1 MKFYELQV
9 EGFHTPLSPDQ
20 IADLYRAGR
29 LRNNDPCRE
38 IGSPRWKTIDE
49 LFPLLKHD
57 SGRWPAL
64 PVTTVASSVLE
75 RRDDPVPAAS
85 TTALKAGWICFG
97 LGLSISWFFPPG
109 NLFFSVALITA
120 VVAMCTHQVNRGL
133 ALLVSSFLAI
143 GLCAALFFGLVL
155 GTAAITG
162 AAALQKFDAD
172 LKRSQAQQQQSL
184 APLNATVQQL
194 RQPSFPL
201 LASTPGNVRSSASDR
216 TPPSQVLAQQRAAF
230 APAREVQA
238 RNAGVRRLEQQRD
251 ESNAKE
257 ARIAQL
263 QKSIDWY
270 DDMVRQVRSHGGN
283 EAIFVKARDQLLTQK
298 WELQR

>member
-1 MKFYELQV
+1 VKFYELQV
-9 EGFHTPLSPDQ
+9 EGYHTPLSPDQ
-20 IADLYRAGR
+20 IADLYCAGR

-38 IGSPRWKTIDE
+38 VGSIRWKTIDE

-64 PVTTVASSVLE
+64 PVKTVASSVLD

-97 LGLSISWFFPPG
+97 LGLSIRWFFPPG

-133 ALLVSSFLAI
+133 ALLLSSFVAI
-143 GLCAALFFGLVL
+143 GLCALLFFGLVL

-162 AAALQKFDAD
+162 AAAVKKFDAD

-184 APLNATVQQL
+184 AQLNSAIQQL
-194 RQPSFPL
+194 PQPSFPFP
-201 LASTPGNVRSSASDR
+201 ASTPGYVQSNANNSA
-216 TPPSQVLAQQRAAF
+216 PPAQSLAQQRAAF
-230 APAREVQA
+230 AQAQETQA
-238 RNAGVRRLEQQRD
+238 RSSHSAIGTATRRE
-251 ESNAKE
+251 
-257 ARIAQL
+257 
-263 QKSIDWY
+263 
-270 DDMVRQVRSHGGN
+270 
-283 EAIFVKARDQLLTQK
+283 
-298 WELQR
+298 

>member
-9 EGFHTPLSPDQ
+9 EGYHTPLSPDQ

-49 LFPLLKHD
+49 VFPLLKHD

-64 PVTTVASSVLE
+64 PVKSVASSVLE

-109 NLFFSVALITA
+109 NVFFSVALITA

-172 LKRSQAQQQQSL
+172 LKRSQAQQHQSL
-184 APLNATVQQL
+184 ARLNAVVQQL
-194 RQPSFPL
+194 PQPSFPL
-201 LASTPGNVRSSASDR
+201 PASTPGYVQSNASNTTASS
-216 TPPSQVLAQQRAAF
+216 QFFAQQKATF
-230 APAREVQA
+230 AQAQEAQA
-238 RNAGVRRLEQQRD
+238 RNAGIRRLEQQRD

-270 DDMVRQVRSHGGN
+270 DDMIRQVRSHGGN
-283 EAIFVKARDQLLTQK
+283 ESLFVKARDQLLTQK

>member
-1 MKFYELQV
+1 VKFYELQV
-9 EGFHTPLSPDQ
+9 EGYHTPLSPDQ

-38 IGSPRWKTIDE
+38 VGSPRWKTIDE
-49 LFPLLKHD
+49 VFPLLKHD
-57 SGRWPAL
+57 SARWPAL
-64 PVTTVASSVLE
+64 PVKTVTSSVLE

-109 NLFFSVALITA
+109 NVFFSVALITA

-143 GLCAALFFGLVL
+143 GLCAVLFFGLVL

-162 AAALQKFDAD
+162 AAAMQKFDAD

-184 APLNATVQQL
+184 ALLNSAVRQL
-194 RQPSFPL
+194 PQPSFPL
-201 LASTPGNVRSSASDR
+201 PASTPGYVQSNASNS
-216 TPPSQVLAQQRAAF
+216 PAPSQFFAQQRTELAQAQE
-230 APAREVQA
+230 AQA
-238 RNAGVRRLEQQRD
+238 RNGAIRRLEQQRD

-270 DDMVRQVRSHGGN
+270 DDMVRQVRSHGGD
-283 EAIFVKARDQLLTQK
+283 ESVYVKARDQLLTQK

>member
-1 MKFYELQV
+1 
-9 EGFHTPLSPDQ
+9 
-20 IADLYRAGR
+20 
-29 LRNNDPCRE
+29 
-38 IGSPRWKTIDE
+38 
-49 LFPLLKHD
+49 
-57 SGRWPAL
+57 
-64 PVTTVASSVLE
+64 VASSVLE

-109 NLFFSVALITA
+109 NIFFSVALITA

-143 GLCAALFFGLVL
+143 GLCALLFFGLVL

-162 AAALQKFDAD
+162 AAAMQKFDAE
-172 LKRSQAQQQQSL
+172 LKRSQAQQHQSL
-184 APLNATVQQL
+184 ALLNSAVQQL
-194 RQPSFPL
+194 PQPSFPL
-201 LASTPGNVRSSASDR
+201 PASTPGYLQINASNS
-216 TPPSQVLAQQRAAF
+216 PAPSQFFAQQRTALGQA
-230 APAREVQA
+230 EKVQA
-238 RNAGVRRLEQQRD
+238 RNAVIRRLEQQRD

-270 DDMVRQVRSHGGN
+270 DDMVRQIRSHGGD
-283 EAIFVKARDQLLTQK
+283 ESVFVKARDQLLTQK

>member
-1 MKFYELQV
+1 
-9 EGFHTPLSPDQ
+9 
-20 IADLYRAGR
+20 
-29 LRNNDPCRE
+29 
-38 IGSPRWKTIDE
+38 

-64 PVTTVASSVLE
+64 PVKTVAFSVLE

-133 ALLVSSFLAI
+133 ALLLSSFLAI
-143 GLCAALFFGLVL
+143 GLCAVLFFGLVL

-162 AAALQKFDAD
+162 AAAVQKFDAE
-172 LKRSQAQQQQSL
+172 LKRSQAQQRQSI
-184 APLNATVQQL
+184 ARLNSAVQQL
-194 RQPSFPL
+194 PQPSLPL
-201 LASTPGNVRSSASDR
+201 VASTPGYVQSNASHSAA
-216 TPPSQVLAQQRAAF
+216 PSQFLAQQRTALAQ
-230 APAREVQA
+230 AQEAQA
-238 RNAGVRRLEQQRD
+238 RTAAIRRLEQQRD

-263 QKSIDWY
+263 QKSIDSY
-270 DDMVRQVRSHGGN
+270 DDMVRQIRSRGGD
-283 EAIFVKARDQLLTQK
+283 ESIFVKARDQLLTQK

>member
-9 EGFHTPLSPDQ
+9 EGYRTPLSPDQ

-38 IGSPRWKTIDE
+38 IGSTRWKTIDE

-64 PVTTVASSVLE
+64 PVKTVASSVLD

-133 ALLVSSFLAI
+133 ALLLSSFVAI
-143 GLCAALFFGLVL
+143 GLCAMLFFGLVL
-155 GTAAITG
+155 GTAAMTG
-162 AAALQKFDAD
+162 AAAVKKFDAD
-172 LKRSQAQQQQSL
+172 LKRSRAQQQQSL
-184 APLNATVQQL
+184 AQLNSAVQQL
-194 RQPSFPL
+194 PQPSFPL
-201 LASTPGNVRSSASDR
+201 PASTPGYVQSNASN
-216 TPPSQVLAQQRAAF
+216 TAAPSQFFAQQKAALAQAQEAK
-230 APAREVQA
+230 A
-238 RNAGVRRLEQQRD
+238 RNASIRRLEQQRD
-251 ESNAKE
+251 ESNARE

-270 DDMVRQVRSHGGN
+270 DDMVRQVRSHGRD
-283 EAIFVKARDQLLTQK
+283 ESFLVKARDQLLTQK

>member
-1 MKFYELQV
+1 VKFYELQV
-9 EGFHTPLSPDQ
+9 EGYHTPLSPDQ

-38 IGSPRWKTIDE
+38 VDSPRWKTIDE

-57 SGRWPAL
+57 SGRWPPF
-64 PVTTVASSVLE
+64 PVKTVASSVLE
-75 RRDDPVPAAS
+75 RRDNPVPAAS

-109 NLFFSVALITA
+109 NVFFSVALVTA

-133 ALLVSSFLAI
+133 ALLLSSFLAI

-162 AAALQKFDAD
+162 AAAMQKFDTE
-172 LKRSQAQQQQSL
+172 LKRSQAQQQQSV
-184 APLNATVQQL
+184 ARLNSAVQQL
-194 RQPSFPL
+194 PQPSFPL
-201 LASTPGNVRSSASDR
+201 PASTPGYVQSNASNGAA
-216 TPPSQVLAQQRAAF
+216 PSQFFAQQKAAF
-230 APAREVQA
+230 AQAQEGQA
-238 RNAGVRRLEQQRD
+238 RSAAIRRLEQQRD

-270 DDMVRQVRSHGGN
+270 DDMVRQVRSHGGD
-283 EAIFVKARDQLLTQK
+283 ESVFVKARDQLLTQK

>member
-1 MKFYELQV
+1 VKFYELQV
-9 EGFHTPLSPDQ
+9 EGYHTPLSPDQ

-29 LRNNDPCRE
+29 LRNSDPCRE
-38 IGSPRWKTIDE
+38 AGSTRWKTIDE
-49 LFPLLKHD
+49 VFPLLKHD

-64 PVTTVASSVLE
+64 PVKTVASSVLD

-133 ALLVSSFLAI
+133 ALLISSFLAI
-143 GLCAALFFGLVL
+143 GLCAVLFLGLVF

-162 AAALQKFDAD
+162 AAALQKRGAD
-172 LKRSQAQQQQSL
+172 VKRFQAQQQQSL
-184 APLNATVQQL
+184 AQLNSAVQQL
-194 RQPSFPL
+194 PQPSFPL
-201 LASTPGNVRSSASDR
+201 PASTPGPQSNASNSAASSQS
-216 TPPSQVLAQQRAAF
+216 PAQQKAAF
-230 APAREVQA
+230 AQAQDTQA
-238 RNAGVRRLEQQRD
+238 RNANIRRLEQQRD
-251 ESNAKE
+251 ASNDKE

-263 QKSIDWY
+263 QKSIDSY
-270 DDMVRQVRSHGGN
+270 DDMVRQIRSHGGD
-283 EAIFVKARDQLLTQK
+283 ESFFVKARDQLLTQK

>member
-1 MKFYELQV
+1 VKFYELQV
-9 EGFHTPLSPDQ
+9 EGYHTPLSPDQ

-29 LRNNDPCRE
+29 LRNSDPCRE
-38 IGSPRWKTIDE
+38 VGSTRWKTIDE
-49 LFPLLKHD
+49 VFPLLKHD

-64 PVTTVASSVLE
+64 PVKTVASSVLD
-75 RRDDPVPAAS
+75 RRDDLVPAAS

-109 NLFFSVALITA
+109 HVFFSVALIAA

-133 ALLVSSFLAI
+133 ALLISSFLAI
-143 GLCAALFFGLVL
+143 GLCAVLFLGLVL

-162 AAALQKFDAD
+162 AAAVQKFDAE

-184 APLNATVQQL
+184 ARLNAAVQQL
-194 RQPSFPL
+194 PQPSFPL
-201 LASTPGNVRSSASDR
+201 AASTPGYVQSNANNSAA
-216 TPPSQVLAQQRAAF
+216 PSQFLAQQKAAL
-230 APAREVQA
+230 AQAQEAQA
-238 RNAGVRRLEQQRD
+238 RNTAIRRLEQQRD

-263 QKSIDWY
+263 QKSIDSY
-270 DDMVRQVRSHGGN
+270 DDMVRQIRSRGGD
-283 EAIFVKARDQLLTQK
+283 ESFFVKARDQLLTQK

>member
-1 MKFYELQV
+1 VKFYELQV
-9 EGFHTPLSPDQ
+9 EGYHTPLSPDQ

-49 LFPLLKHD
+49 VFPLLKHD
-57 SGRWPAL
+57 SARWPAF
-64 PVTTVASSVLE
+64 PVKTVTSSVLE

-109 NLFFSVALITA
+109 NIFFSVALITA

-143 GLCAALFFGLVL
+143 GLCALLFFGLVL

-162 AAALQKFDAD
+162 AAAVQKFDAE
-172 LKRSQAQQQQSL
+172 LKRSQAQQQSL
-184 APLNATVQQL
+184 ALLNSAVQQL
-194 RQPSFPL
+194 PQPSFRLP
-201 LASTPGNVRSSASDR
+201 ASTPGYVQSNASNS
-216 TPPSQVLAQQRAAF
+216 PAPSQFFAQQRTALAQ
-230 APAREVQA
+230 AQEAQA
-238 RNAGVRRLEQQRD
+238 RNGAIRRLEQQRD

-270 DDMVRQVRSHGGN
+270 DDMVRQVRSHGGD
-283 EAIFVKARDQLLTQK
+283 ESVYVKARDQLLTQK

>member
-1 MKFYELQV
+1 VKFYELQV
-9 EGFHTPLSPDQ
+9 EGYHTPLSPDE

-38 IGSPRWKTIDE
+38 IGSTRWKTIDE

-64 PVTTVASSVLE
+64 PVKTVAFSVLE

-143 GLCAALFFGLVL
+143 GLCALLFFGLVL

-162 AAALQKFDAD
+162 AAAVQKFDAE
-172 LKRSQAQQQQSL
+172 LKRSQARQRQSL
-184 APLNATVQQL
+184 ALLNSAVQQL
-194 RQPSFPL
+194 PQPSFPL
-201 LASTPGNVRSSASDR
+201 TASTPGYVQSNASNS
-216 TPPSQVLAQQRAAF
+216 PAPSQFFAQQRTALAQAQEAQTRSAAI
-230 APAREVQA
+230 
-238 RNAGVRRLEQQRD
+238 RRLEQQRD
-251 ESNAKE
+251 ESKAKE

-263 QKSIDWY
+263 QKSIDSY
-270 DDMVRQVRSHGGN
+270 DDMVRQIRSRGGD
-283 EAIFVKARDQLLTQK
+283 ESIFVKARDQLLTQK

>member
-9 EGFHTPLSPDQ
+9 EGYRTPLSPDQ

-38 IGSPRWKTIDE
+38 IGSTRWKTIDE

-64 PVTTVASSVLE
+64 PVKTVASSVLD

-133 ALLVSSFLAI
+133 ALLLSSFVAI
-143 GLCAALFFGLVL
+143 GLCAMLFFGLVL

-162 AAALQKFDAD
+162 AAAVKKFDAD
-172 LKRSQAQQQQSL
+172 LKRSRAQQQQSF
-184 APLNATVQQL
+184 AQLNSAVQQL
-194 RQPSFPL
+194 PQPSFPL
-201 LASTPGNVRSSASDR
+201 PASTPGYVQTNANNSAA
-216 TPPSQVLAQQRAAF
+216 PSQSLAQQRTALAQ
-230 APAREVQA
+230 AQDAQA
-238 RNAGVRRLEQQRD
+238 RNAAIRRSEQQRD
-251 ESNAKE
+251 GSNAKE

-263 QKSIDWY
+263 QKSIDSC
-270 DDMVRQVRSHGGN
+270 DDMVRQIRSRGGD
-283 EAIFVKARDQLLTQK
+283 ESYFVKARDRLLTQK

>member
-1 MKFYELQV
+1 VKFYELQV
-9 EGFHTPLSPDQ
+9 EGYHNPLSPDQ

-29 LRNNDPCRE
+29 LRNNDSCRE

-57 SGRWPAL
+57 AGRWPAL
-64 PVTTVASSVLE
+64 PVKTVPSSVLE

-133 ALLVSSFLAI
+133 ALLLSSFLAI
-143 GLCAALFFGLVL
+143 GLCAVLFFGLVL

-162 AAALQKFDAD
+162 AAAVQKFDAE
-172 LKRSQAQQQQSL
+172 LKRSQAQQQQTI
-184 APLNATVQQL
+184 ARLNSAVQQL
-194 RQPSFPL
+194 RQPSLPL
-201 LASTPGNVRSSASDR
+201 VTSTPGYVQSNPSHSAA
-216 TPPSQVLAQQRAAF
+216 PSQFLAQQRTALAQ
-230 APAREVQA
+230 AQEAQA
-238 RNAGVRRLEQQRD
+238 RTATIRRLEQQRD

-270 DDMVRQVRSHGGN
+270 DDTVRQIRSRGGD
-283 EAIFVKARDQLLTQK
+283 ESVFVKARDQLLTQK

>member
-1 MKFYELQV
+1 VKFYELQV
-9 EGFHTPLSPDQ
+9 EGYHTPLSPDQ

-38 IGSPRWKTIDE
+38 VGSSRWKTIDE
-49 LFPLLKHD
+49 VFPLLKHD
-57 SGRWPAL
+57 SARWPAL
-64 PVTTVASSVLE
+64 PVKTVAPSVLE

-85 TTALKAGWICFG
+85 TTALKAGWICFC

-109 NLFFSVALITA
+109 NIFFSVALITA

-133 ALLVSSFLAI
+133 ALLLSSFLAI
-143 GLCAALFFGLVL
+143 GLCALLFFGLVL

-162 AAALQKFDAD
+162 AAAMQKFDAE

-184 APLNATVQQL
+184 ALLNSAVQQL
-194 RQPSFPL
+194 PQPSFPIP
-201 LASTPGNVRSSASDR
+201 ASTPGYVQSNASNS
-216 TPPSQVLAQQRAAF
+216 PAPSQFFAQQRTALAQ
-230 APAREVQA
+230 AQEAQA
-238 RNAGVRRLEQQRD
+238 RSAAIRRLEQQRD

-270 DDMVRQVRSHGGN
+270 DDMVRQIRSHGGD
-283 EAIFVKARDQLLTQK
+283 ESVFVKARDQLLTQK

>member
-1 MKFYELQV
+1 VKFYELQV
-9 EGFHTPLSPDQ
+9 EGYHTPLSPDQ

-38 IGSPRWKTIDE
+38 VGSSRWKTIDE
-49 LFPLLKHD
+49 VFPLLKHD
-57 SGRWPAL
+57 SARWPAL
-64 PVTTVASSVLE
+64 PVKTVASSVLE

-85 TTALKAGWICFG
+85 TTALKAGWICFC

-109 NLFFSVALITA
+109 NIFFSVALITA

-133 ALLVSSFLAI
+133 ALLLSSFLAI
-143 GLCAALFFGLVL
+143 GLCALLFFGLVL

-162 AAALQKFDAD
+162 AAAMQKFDAE

-184 APLNATVQQL
+184 ALLNSAVQQL
-194 RQPSFPL
+194 PQPSFPIP
-201 LASTPGNVRSSASDR
+201 ASTPGYVQSNASNS
-216 TPPSQVLAQQRAAF
+216 PAPSQFFAQQRTALAQ
-230 APAREVQA
+230 AQEAQA
-238 RNAGVRRLEQQRD
+238 RSAAIRRLEQQRD

-270 DDMVRQVRSHGGN
+270 DDMVRQIRSHGGD
-283 EAIFVKARDQLLTQK
+283 ESVFVKARDQLLTQK

>member
-9 EGFHTPLSPDQ
+9 EGYHTPLSPDQ

-38 IGSPRWKTIDE
+38 IGPTRWRTIDE

-57 SGRWPAL
+57 SDRWPAL
-64 PVTTVASSVLE
+64 PVKTVASVLE

-97 LGLSISWFFPPG
+97 LGLSISWVFPPG
-109 NLFFSVALITA
+109 NIFFSVALITA

-143 GLCAALFFGLVL
+143 GLCALLFFGLVL

-162 AAALQKFDAD
+162 AAAVQKFDAEM
-172 LKRSQAQQQQSL
+172 KRSQAQQQQSL
-184 APLNATVQQL
+184 ALLNSAVQQL
-194 RQPSFPL
+194 PQPSFPL
-201 LASTPGNVRSSASDR
+201 PASTPGYVQSNASNS
-216 TPPSQVLAQQRAAF
+216 PAPSQFFAQQRTALAQ
-230 APAREVQA
+230 AQEAQA
-238 RNAGVRRLEQQRD
+238 RSAAIRRLEQQRD

-270 DDMVRQVRSHGGN
+270 DDMVRQIRSRGGD
-283 EAIFVKARDQLLTQK
+283 ESACVKARDQLLTQK